1 MNQKTIDRIVR
12 IRKLSYS
19 IIAFFTLVGVIL
31 SAFHGFLSS
40 YPIVLYMVLVS
51 MFGIFFAAIFLYP
64 KYKDYHNLK
73 STNRKEQ
80 KFKLT
85 KGMLTVSIIMLLFE
99 VSILIIF
106 RNLLGLAIALIAGI
120 VFSIVAS
127 IIVVK
132 TGTEK

>member
-1 MNQKTIDRIVR
+1 MNQKAIDRIVR

-19 IIAFFTLVGVIL
+19 VIAFFTLVGFIL
-31 SAFHGFLSS
+31 SAFHGFLSA

-64 KYKDYHNLK
+64 KYKDYPSLK
-73 STNRKEQ
+73 STNGKDQ
-80 KFKLT
+80 KFKMT
-85 KGMLTVSIIMLLFE
+85 KGLLTVSIIMLLFE
-99 VSILIIF
+99 VSILVVF
-106 RNLLGLAIALIAGI
+106 RNLLGLAIALTSGI
-120 VFSIVAS
+120 VFSFVAV